1 MSIGKHMDKAAV
13 FFTAALLRMKP
24 LEWYILMV
32 KRKGMQHMKNPLKLF
47 LTIVCSFIII
57 LLLTDVLAIH
67 VHAMVP
73 EEMEPILKSKEN
85 QKVAYLTFDDGP
97 SLNTMEILDILD
109 RYHVKATFFVKGN
122 EEPYAKECYQEMISR
137 GHAIAL
143 HSYTHDYSIVYRSTE
158 SFFQDLNRLET
169 MLQKEFGVKSR
180 IVRLPGG
187 SNNRLRHQAAT
198 KPIINGILQ
207 QLMEKGYIYFD
218 WTIDSTDG
226 ISPSISEQQIITSV
240 QKGTKDQKQ
249 VNILLHD
256 INSMKNTVKALPDII
271 EYLKKEGYTFDTIDE
286 TTPKIQFN

>member
-1 MSIGKHMDKAAV
+1 MNN
-13 FFTAALLRMKP
+13 F
-24 LEWYILMV
+24 
-32 KRKGMQHMKNPLKLF
+32 LKLF
-47 LTIVCSFIII
+47 LFMAGSFIII
-57 LLLTDVLAIH
+57 LLAVDVQNIQ

-73 EEMEPILKSKEN
+73 EEITPLLKSKEN
-85 QKVAYLTFDDGP
+85 QKIAYLTFDDGP
-97 SLNTMEILDILD
+97 SLNTMKILDILD
-109 RYHVKATFFVKGN
+109 GYHVKATFFVKGN
-122 EEPYAKECYQEMISR
+122 EEPYAKESYREMVSR

-169 MLQKEFGVKSR
+169 MLQKEYGIKSR

-207 QLMEKGYIYFD
+207 QLKEKGYIYFD
-218 WTIDSTDG
+218 WSIDSTDG
-226 ISPSISEQQIITSV
+226 FSPSISEQQIITAV
-240 QKGTKDQKQ
+240 QKGTKNQKH

-271 EYLKKEGYTFDTIDE
+271 EFLKKEGYTFDTIDE
-286 TTPKIQFN
+286 TTPKLQFN